1 MADELKTANGGTSTE
16 VPSEN
21 VPTTGQ
27 MVNGNTKD
35 TDVSDATKAREQNIT
50 AAQPLRSISNGTNE
64 PPQSKAH
71 PHDRLKRCIDSESG
85 TEADDEHFLLG
96 APASRTKHKK
106 ELKRLERTISVTSA
120 SGLSDDEDGA
130 NKRKSAKDTKV
141 QEKRTIME
149 AFSRRRRI
157 ELLRRV
163 SEVGVLAGLGCIVY
177 SGDEQ
182 KQGRIWKTG
191 MSFQFGVR
199 GTN

>member
-1 MADELKTANGGTSTE
+1 MRTANGSTSTE

-21 VPTTGQ
+21 VATTGQ
-27 MVNGNTKD
+27 IVNGKTKD
-35 TDVSDATKAREQNIT
+35 TDAPDATKAREQNTT
-50 AAQPLRSISNGTNE
+50 AAQPLRPISNGTNE
-64 PPQSKAH
+64 PPQSIAH
-71 PHDRLKRCIDSESG
+71 PNDRLKRCIDSESG

-96 APASRTKHKK
+96 APASRTRDKK
-106 ELKRLERTISVTSA
+106 ELKQLERTISATSA
-120 SGLSDDEDGA
+120 SGLSDERDET

-163 SEVGVLAGLGCIVY
+163 SEAGLLVGLGCIVY

-182 KQGRIWKTG
+182 KQGEIWKTG

>member
-1 MADELKTANGGTSTE
+1 MKTANGITSKE

-21 VPTTGQ
+21 VAEAGQ
-27 MVNGNTKD
+27 IVNGNTKD
-35 TDVSDATKAREQNIT
+35 TDAPNATKVREQNIT

-64 PPQSKAH
+64 PPQSIA
-71 PHDRLKRCIDSESG
+71 PPNDRLKRCIDSESG

-106 ELKRLERTISVTSA
+106 ELEQLERTISATSA
-120 SGLSDDEDGA
+120 SGLSDEQDAA

-157 ELLRRV
+157 EFLRRV
-163 SEVGVLAGLGCIVY
+163 LEVGLLVGLGCIVY

-182 KQGRIWKTG
+182 KQGKIWKTG
-191 MSFQFGVR
+191 MSFPFGVR